1 VLHDLLRGRRAPWV
15 ALGVGT
21 LPVIG
26 NLAFPAQIAW
36 RSREEADLAAQF
48 LLYDGMSM
56 IGRRMPIWGGR
67 DTLLEYLANQAVD
80 RFVPTAQPPR
90 LSR

>member
-1 VLHDLLRGRRAPWV
+1 
-15 ALGVGT
+15 
-21 LPVIG
+21 
-26 NLAFPAQIAW
+26 
-36 RSREEADLAAQF
+36 
-48 LLYDGMSM
+48 
-56 IGRRMPIWGGR
+56 MPIWGGR